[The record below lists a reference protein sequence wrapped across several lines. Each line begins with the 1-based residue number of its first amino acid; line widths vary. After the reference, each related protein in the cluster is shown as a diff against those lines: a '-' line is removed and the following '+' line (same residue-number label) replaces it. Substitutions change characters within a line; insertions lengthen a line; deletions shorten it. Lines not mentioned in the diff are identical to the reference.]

1 MVGDKS
7 LVKKYDKTAWL
18 QLAIFSPSSSNKSKD
33 EVSGKLVVRLAGI
46 FISILCCHPVDVED
60 WSKKAIPLHWQAYLS
75 NCWRALSWQLSI
87 RLSVRCGLMVIGGK
101 TRRRGSIQEGV
112 VTSLL
117 TDRWRVAAM
126 PPFYPS
132 SKDCMESHPCSSS
145 ACLLATAYLLH
156 IEDLDDRS
164 SRFYCVPPPL
174 LLAWNG
180 SSERRKE
187 SLTRRRRLEWAS
199 FLGCYNTEERR
210 TAFDQSIS
218 QIVRTRLDSQY
229 TFQTTTPDNWKRHLA
244 LTLLSIDGCAFQW
257 MMVDRPFYNHCH
269 PD

>member
-1 MVGDKS
+1 M
-7 LVKKYDKTAWL
+7 
-18 QLAIFSPSSSNKSKD
+18 
-33 EVSGKLVVRLAGI
+33 SGKLVVRLAGI

-145 ACLLATAYLLH
+145 SACLLATAYLLH

-164 SRFYCVPPPL
+164 SSRFYSVPPPL

-180 SSERRKE
+180 RRKE
-187 SLTRRRRLEWAS
+187 SLTRRRRRLEWAS
-199 FLGCYNTEERR
+199 FLGWMLQQGR
-210 TAFDQSIS
+210 TTNCFRPINLSNCEDSTRQPVHISNNYTRQLEATLGIDTSKHWRLCLPMNDGRQALLQS
-218 QIVRTRLDSQY
+218 
-229 TFQTTTPDNWKRHLA
+229 
-244 LTLLSIDGCAFQW
+244 LSSRPGECLFVHNMKKIPFLN
-257 MMVDRPFYNHCH
+257 MVKF
-269 PD
+269 